1 MPGRFLLETSQNAI
15 GIQARILLCRG
26 FQNGSCYSH
35 HGSNS
40 VTFLRHLYCQRQ
52 IKRPPLCI
60 SPQQCLWLPPI
71 LLPHVLL
78 APFYAAS
85 TYSPL
90 ASVFFFSGFYLEWAF
105 RIFWSFSLPS
115 LFFIV
120 ILRITSWRTT
130 FNSQSYYICFAWK
143 GFNSHWIT
151 SLIHFQSS
159 VCLYNYIDQNDE
171 TKHVIR
177 KPSISESKLNEEF
190 DYMHSSVAPYWLA
203 INPS

>member
-1 MPGRFLLETSQNAI
+1 MPGRFSLETSQNAV

-40 VTFLRHLYCQRQ
+40 VTFLRRLYCQRQ

-90 ASVFFFSGFYLEWAF
+90 ASVFFFSGFNSANMFLY
-105 RIFWSFSLPS
+105 
-115 LFFIV
+115 FFMLYCMYCMYSMYPMYVFTITYT
-120 ILRITSWRTT
+120 IL
-130 FNSQSYYICFAWK
+130 
-143 GFNSHWIT
+143 
-151 SLIHFQSS
+151 
-159 VCLYNYIDQNDE
+159 
-171 TKHVIR
+171 
-177 KPSISESKLNEEF
+177 
-190 DYMHSSVAPYWLA
+190 
-203 INPS
+203 